1 MACKLGGLRR
11 DAGHWAENPAERS
24 VGFFFSAP
32 GDMLAQSRAD
42 RRIDRP
48 RERALQTQEAAA
60 PFVWPFEDASRAP
73 FQVYTDAA
81 IYAREQERLFRGPV
95 WNFLC
100 LECEIPNPGDYKTT
114 FVGDAPIIV
123 VRAQDGSVNALV
135 NRCAH
140 KGALV
145 CFKQRGNVPEFNCV
159 YHNWTYDLT
168 GALTGVA
175 FRKGVGGKGGL
186 DADFDFS
193 AHGLERLRVETYG
206 QMIFG
211 TFSQET
217 PPFRDYIG
225 AELCANIDR
234 VFVKP
239 LKVLGYHSQILPNNW
254 KLYAENNKDSYH
266 ASLLHVF
273 HNTFGV
279 VRPNMGG
286 GVKISPNG
294 WHHLSYTV
302 RNADSDDAVGREKVR
317 SLKESYKLHDTRMM
331 EHRLEL
337 GDLTTNAIQTVF
349 PTLVVQQILNAL
361 AVRQIVP
368 KGVDRTELVWTILGF
383 ADDDAQMQ
391 ELRLQVNNLV
401 GPAGLISME
410 DGCVG
415 GWVQQAAKADP
426 QAMTVM
432 PMGGRGVEASE
443 GSRVT
448 EAAVRGFWRGWRA
461 LMGV

>member
-1 MACKLGGLRR
+1 MA
-11 DAGHWAENPAERS
+11 
-24 VGFFFSAP
+24 
-32 GDMLAQSRAD
+32 
-42 RRIDRP
+42 
-48 RERALQTQEAAA
+48 EAAVHHETD
-60 PFVWPFEDASRAP
+60 FVWPPGDLSRTP
-73 FQVYTDAA
+73 YRVYTDPE
-81 IYAREQERLFRGPV
+81 IYALEQERIFRGPV

-100 LECEIPNPGDYKTT
+100 LTCEVPNAGDFKTT
-114 FVGDAPIIV
+114 FVGDSPIIV
-123 VRAQDGSVNALV
+123 TRGDDGALNAMV

-140 KGALV
+140 KGSLV
-145 CFKQRGNVPEFNCV
+145 CYKPRGTVRELACV
-159 YHNWTYDLT
+159 YHNWTYDLA
-168 GALTGVA
+168 GNLTGVA
-175 FRKGVGGKGGL
+175 FKKGVGGKGGL
-186 DADFDFS
+186 AADFDQS
-193 AHGLERLRVETYG
+193 AHGLQRLRVEVYG
-206 QMIFG
+206 GMIFG
-211 TFSQET
+211 TFSDET

-234 VFVKP
+234 VFIKP
-239 LKVLGYHSQILPNNW
+239 LKVLGYHSQVLPNNW

-286 GVKISPNG
+286 GIKISDNG

-302 RNADSDDAVGREKVR
+302 RNSDSNDAVGREKVR
-317 SLKESYKLHDTRMM
+317 SLQEQYKLQDVTMM

-361 AVRQIVP
+361 AVRQLVP
-368 KGVDRTELVWTILGF
+368 KGVDRSELVWTILGF
-383 ADDDAQMQ
+383 EDDDADMQ
-391 ELRLQVNNLV
+391 ELRLKVNNLV

-415 GWVQQAAKADP
+415 GWVQRAAMADG

-432 PMGGRGVEASE
+432 PMGGRDVQPSE
-443 GSRVT
+443 GSRIT
-448 EAAVRGFWRGWRA
+448 EAAVRGFWKGWRE
-461 LMGV
+461 LMGL

>member
-1 MACKLGGLRR
+1 MAQT
-11 DAGHWAENPAERS
+11 
-24 VGFFFSAP
+24 SA
-32 GDMLAQSRAD
+32 DNSD
-42 RRIDRP
+42 
-48 RERALQTQEAAA
+48 
-60 PFVWPFEDASRAP
+60 FVWPHKDSSRAP
-73 FQVYTDAA
+73 FQVYTDPQL
-81 IYAREQERLFRGPV
+81 YALEQERIFRGPV
-95 WNFLC
+95 WNFLG
-100 LECEIPNPGDYKTT
+100 LTCEIPNPGDYKTT
-114 FVGDAPIIV
+114 FVGDSPIILS
-123 VRAQDGSVNALV
+123 RGADGAINALV

-145 CFKQRGNVPEFNCV
+145 CYKPRGNVSEFTCV
-159 YHNWTYDLT
+159 YHNWTYSLAGDLT
-168 GALTGVA
+168 GIA
-175 FRKGVGGKGGL
+175 FKKGVGGKGGL
-186 DADFDFS
+186 DADFDQS
-193 AHGLERLRVETYG
+193 EHGLERLRVEVYG
-206 QMIFG
+206 QLVFG
-211 TFSQET
+211 TFSNET
-217 PPFRDYIG
+217 PPFAQFIG
-225 AELCANIDR
+225 EELCANIDR

-239 LKVLGYHSQILPNNW
+239 LKVLGYHSQVLPNNW

-302 RNADSDDAVGREKVR
+302 RNSDANDAVGAEKVR
-317 SLKESYKLHDTRMM
+317 SLKDSYKLNDVRMM
-331 EHRLEL
+331 EHALEL

-361 AVRQIVP
+361 AVRQILP
-368 KGVDRTELVWTILGF
+368 KGHERTELIWTILGF
-383 ADDDAQMQ
+383 EGDDAQMQ
-391 ELRLQVNNLV
+391 ELRMQVNNLV

-415 GWVQQAAKADP
+415 GWVQRAAGADP
-426 QAMTVM
+426 RAMTIM
-432 PMGGRGVEASE
+432 PMGGSGIEASE

-448 EAAVRGFWRGWRA
+448 EAAVRGFWTGWRA